1 MARYML
7 KTLYQYTLNSRD
19 HTMNTLK
26 SLACALIATVCASTA
41 QAAYFEL
48 GSVAVPSSHTLSNTF
63 TAVGGFEDRY
73 GFTITQSTFAWGG
86 VFEYVPDDNQLY
98 LNVTQI
104 ALWDEE
110 KSLGSTTATTSFSFS
125 GLVAGKYTLRVLGTV
140 GTDPSPQP
148 IDDPVSYSG
157 VLNLGAVSVPEPE
170 TLALLGLGL
179 VATGLARRRRVA
191 VQR

>member
-1 MARYML
+1 ML
-7 KTLYQYTLNSRD
+7 KTLHQYTLNRRD

-48 GSVAVPSSHTLSNTF
+48 GSVAVPSSHTLGNNL

-73 GFTITQSTFAWGG
+73 GFTITESTFASGG
-86 VFEYVPDDNQLY
+86 VVDIVPDDNQLY

-110 KSLGSTTATTSFSFS
+110 KSLGSTATTSFSFS

-140 GTDPSPQP
+140 GTDPSQP
-148 IDDPVSYSG
+148 VDDPVSYSG
-157 VLNLGAVSVPEPE
+157 VLNLGSTSVPEPE

-191 VQR
+191 MQR

>member
-1 MARYML
+1 M
-7 KTLYQYTLNSRD
+7 K
-19 HTMNTLK
+19 TLK

-48 GSVAVPSSHTLSNTF
+48 GSVAVPSSHALSNTL

-73 GFTITQSTFAWGG
+73 GFTITESTFAWGG
-86 VFEYVPDDNQLY
+86 VFEYVPDDNQLS
-98 LNVTQI
+98 LTVDQI

-110 KSLGSTTATTSFSFS
+110 GPLGSTTSATFSFS

-140 GTDPSPQP
+140 RTDPSPQP
-148 IDDPVSYSG
+148 VDDPVSYSG
-157 VLNLGAVSVPEPE
+157 VLNLGSTSVPEPE

>member
-1 MARYML
+1 M
-7 KTLYQYTLNSRD
+7 K
-19 HTMNTLK
+19 TLK

-48 GSVAVPSSHTLSNTF
+48 GSVAVPSSHALSNTL
-63 TAVGGFEDRY
+63 TAVGDFEDRY
-73 GFTITQSTFAWGG
+73 GFTITESTFAWGL
-86 VFEYVPDDNQLY
+86 VWDYVPDDNQLS
-98 LNVTQI
+98 LTVDQI

-110 KSLGSTTATTSFSFS
+110 GPLGSTTSATFSFS

-140 GTDPSPQP
+140 GTDPSQP
-148 IDDPVSYSG
+148 KDNPVSYSG
-157 VLNLGAVSVPEPE
+157 VLNLGAISVPEPE

>member
-1 MARYML
+1 M
-7 KTLYQYTLNSRD
+7 K
-19 HTMNTLK
+19 TLK

-48 GSVAVPSSHTLSNTF
+48 GSVAVPSSHALSNTLI
-63 TAVGGFEDRY
+63 AVGGFEDRY

-140 GTDPSPQP
+140 GKDPSQP
-148 IDDPVSYSG
+148 VDDPVSYSG
-157 VLNLGAVSVPEPE
+157 VLNLGSTSVPEPE

>member
-19 HTMNTLK
+19 HTMKTLK

-48 GSVAVPSSHTLSNTF
+48 GSVAVPSSHALSNTL

-73 GFTITQSTFAWGG
+73 GFTITESTFAWGL
-86 VFEYVPDDNQLY
+86 VWEYVPDDNQLW
-98 LNVTQI
+98 LTVEQI
-104 ALWDEE
+104 ALWNEE
-110 KSLGSTTATTSFSFS
+110 EPLPGITSPTSFSFS

-140 GTDPSPQP
+140 GTDPSQP
-148 IDDPVSYSG
+148 KDNPVSYSG
-157 VLNLGAVSVPEPE
+157 VLNLGAISVPEPE